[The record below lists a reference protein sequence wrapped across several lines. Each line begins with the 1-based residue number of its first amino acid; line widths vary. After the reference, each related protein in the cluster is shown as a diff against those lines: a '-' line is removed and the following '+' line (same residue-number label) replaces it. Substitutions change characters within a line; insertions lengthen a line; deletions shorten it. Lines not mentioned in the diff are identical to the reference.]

1 MFFPQVPGHLP
12 FEGGRITFCDNQI
25 PVFSRSEMEPLL
37 GGDRSNIRS
46 SPRYEKLISIFMVGL
61 GFVQKKIRRSKWNKR
76 NGKRGG
82 EKKSQMVHFKND
94 KGFIT

>member
-37 GGDRSNIRS
+37 RDRSNIRS

-61 GFVQKKIRRSKWNKR
+61 GFVQKKKSEGQ
-76 NGKRGG
+76 NGTKEMEKGE
-82 EKKSQMVHFKND
+82 EKKKSDGPFQK
-94 KGFIT
+94 